1 MALCL
6 APCTASGQTPI
17 APAASVV
24 RSHSSG
30 FFVGLGYE
38 GDASQV
44 NEAGSPMESGSGG
57 GLVLGYGFSPKWSL
71 YGEGSGATMLT
82 SGGDTYSLAHVDLG
96 VRRHFRTGP
105 NVVVP
110 FIQFGL
116 SARGVSQSF
125 NGNAVTGSGG
135 GLSAGVGLNAHFTPS
150 FAFSAAATWDFGQFN
165 NFEVNNTVVNAD
177 AVSVMT
183 TRVHV
188 GVIWF
193 PGA

>member
-1 MALCL
+1 M
-6 APCTASGQTPI
+6 
-17 APAASVV
+17 APASSAI

-30 FFVGLGYE
+30 FFIGLGYE

-44 NEAGSPMESGSGG
+44 NQTGSPMESGNGG
-57 GLVLGYGFSPKWSL
+57 GLVLGYGFSPKWSM
-71 YGEGSGATMLT
+71 YGEGSGATMNT
-82 SGGDTYSLAHVDLG
+82 VDGGTYSLAHVDLG

-116 SARGVSQSF
+116 SARAVSQTIDGS
-125 NGNAVTGSGG
+125 NVTGSGG
-135 GLSAGVGLNAHFTPS
+135 GLSAGAGLNAHFTPS
-150 FAFSAAATWDFGQFN
+150 FAFSAEATWAFG
-165 NFEVNNTVVNAD
+165 NFDNWQVDNSTVSTD
-177 AVSVMT
+177 ALNVLT

-188 GVIWF
+188 GVVWF